1 MNKVSAI
8 IPTLWKAKEFT
19 DHLVDVLIEDES
31 VGEIII
37 IDNAP
42 ADFFYEHD
50 KVITL
55 WPHENIYVNP
65 SWNLGIEESS
75 YDKFIILNDDIIIP
89 YNFVSQLENLLTPDK
104 GIIGIDKPS
113 VIRVADCSSENITF
127 LDREIA
133 LKSIVMRDWGFGIV
147 MAGHKESYHKIP
159 ENIRIWYGDD
169 YLVQMNNEV
178 GKVNYVIDDIPIFTK
193 MSATSDLE
201 EFNEIKNVDML
212 MYDRII
218 KWCGTQRPMKKGK
231 TNGKSKSNSR

>member
-1 MNKVSAI
+1 MSKVSAI
-8 IPTLWKAKEFT
+8 IPTLWRAKEFT
-19 DHLVDVLIEDES
+19 DHLVNVLVEDES

-42 ADFFYEHD
+42 ADFFYDNE
-50 KVITL
+50 KVVTL
-55 WPHENIYVNP
+55 RQEENLYVNP
-65 SWNLGIEESS
+65 SWNLGVEESD

-89 YNFVSQLENLLTPDK
+89 YNFVSKLEKWLTKDK

-113 VIRVADCSSENITF
+113 VIKVVDCSNENITF

-133 LKSIVMRDWGFGIV
+133 LKSIVIRDWGFGIV
-147 MAGHKESYHKIP
+147 MAGHRKSYYKIP

-169 YLVQMNNEV
+169 YLTQMNNEQ

-201 EFNEIKNVDML
+201 DFNEIKNIDTL
-212 MYDRII
+212 MYERFI
-218 KWCGTQRPMKKGK
+218 KRKDQ
-231 TNGKSKSNSR
+231 

>member
-1 MNKVSAI
+1 MSKVSAI

-42 ADFFYEHD
+42 ADFFYD
-50 KVITL
+50 NKKVVTL
-55 WPHENIYVNP
+55 KQEENLYVNL
-65 SWNLGIEESS
+65 SWNLGIEESD
-75 YDKFIILNDDIIIP
+75 YDKFVILNDDIIIP
-89 YNFVSQLENLLTPDK
+89 YNFVTQLEKWLTKDR
-104 GIIGIDKPS
+104 GIIGIDAPS
-113 VIRVADCSSENITF
+113 VIKVEDCSSETMTF

-193 MSATSDLE
+193 MSTTSDLE
-201 EFNEIKNVDML
+201 EFNEIKNIDTL
-212 MYDRII
+212 MYDRVI
-218 KWCGTQRPMKKGK
+218 KWCGKQ
-231 TNGKSKSNSR
+231 

>member
-1 MNKVSAI
+1 MSKVSAI

-42 ADFFYEHD
+42 ADFSYDNE
-50 KVITL
+50 KVVIL
-55 WPHENIYVNP
+55 RQEENIYVNP
-65 SWNLGIEESS
+65 SWNLGIEESD

-89 YNFVSQLENLLTPDK
+89 YNFISQLESMLTPDK
-104 GIIGIDKPS
+104 GIIGIDERG
-113 VIRVADCSSENITF
+113 VIKIPNFDSKNITF
-127 LDREIA
+127 LDRKID
-133 LKSIVMRDWGFGIV
+133 LKPLKKRTWGFGITL
-147 MAGHKESYHKIP
+147 AGHRKSYYKIP

-212 MYDRII
+212 MYNRII
-218 KWCGTQRPMKKGK
+218 KWCGTQRSMKKGK
-231 TNGKSKSNSR
+231 TNGKSNSG

>member
-1 MNKVSAI
+1 MSKVSAI
-8 IPTLWKAKEFT
+8 IPTLWRAKEFT
-19 DHLVDVLIEDES
+19 DHLVNVLVEDES

-42 ADFFYEHD
+42 ADFFYDNE
-50 KVITL
+50 KVVIL
-55 WPHENIYVNP
+55 RQEENIYVNP
-65 SWNLGIEESS
+65 SWNLGVEESD

-89 YNFVSQLENLLTPDK
+89 YNFVSQLEKWLTKDK

-113 VIRVADCSSENITF
+113 VIKVVDCSNENITF

-133 LKSIVMRDWGFGIV
+133 LKSIVIRDWGFGIV
-147 MAGHKESYHKIP
+147 MAGHRNSYYKIP

-169 YLVQMNNEV
+169 YLTQMNSEE

-201 EFNEIKNVDML
+201 DFNEIKNIDTL
-212 MYDRII
+212 MYERFI
-218 KWCGTQRPMKKGK
+218 KRKDQ
-231 TNGKSKSNSR
+231 

>member
-1 MNKVSAI
+1 MSKVSAI
-8 IPTLWKAKEFT
+8 IPTLWRAKEFT
-19 DHLVDVLIEDES
+19 DHLVNVLVEDES

-42 ADFFYEHD
+42 ADFFYDNE
-50 KVITL
+50 KVVIL
-55 WPHENIYVNP
+55 RQEENIYVNP
-65 SWNLGIEESS
+65 SWNLGIEESD

-89 YNFVSQLENLLTPDK
+89 YNFVSQLEKWLTKDK

-113 VIRVADCSSENITF
+113 VIKVVDCSNENITF

-133 LKSIVMRDWGFGIV
+133 LKSIVIRDWGFGIV
-147 MAGHKESYHKIP
+147 MAGHRNSYYKIP

-169 YLVQMNNEV
+169 YLTQMNNEQ

-201 EFNEIKNVDML
+201 DFNEIKNIDTL
-212 MYDRII
+212 MYERFI
-218 KWCGTQRPMKKGK
+218 KRKDQ
-231 TNGKSKSNSR
+231 

>member
-1 MNKVSAI
+1 MSKVSAI
-8 IPTLWKAKEFT
+8 IPTLWRANEFT
-19 DHLVDVLIEDES
+19 DHLVNVLVEDES

-42 ADFFYEHD
+42 ADFFYDNE
-50 KVITL
+50 KVVTL
-55 WPHENIYVNP
+55 RQEENLYVNP
-65 SWNLGIEESS
+65 SWNLGVEESD

-89 YNFVSQLENLLTPDK
+89 YNFVSKLEKWLTKDK

-113 VIRVADCSSENITF
+113 VIKVVDCSNENITF

-133 LKSIVMRDWGFGIV
+133 LKSIVIRDWGFGIV
-147 MAGHKESYHKIP
+147 MAGHRNSYYKIP

-169 YLVQMNNEV
+169 YLTQMNNEQ

-201 EFNEIKNVDML
+201 DFNEIKNIDTL
-212 MYDRII
+212 MYERFI
-218 KWCGTQRPMKKGK
+218 KRKDQ
-231 TNGKSKSNSR
+231 